1 MRILKKKWK
10 TWVMQAEIL
19 KIFYCRSV
27 GHLVS
32 TNQVLKYPSI
42 QIRVHWV
49 SAWDFLLLCTMKKKT
64 RMKLNQR
71 KGWMRNWWFALPEI
85 VTAPAN
91 NTIEWRMS
99 LSIPIVCQVCECTR
113 VRFAL
118 RRVLTFAG
126 QGDAK
131 CSSQMDPVNTMWKHC
146 HARQSKK
153 HPLTRIR
160 TDTFGGERIT
170 LESQRS

>member
-1 MRILKKKWK
+1 
-10 TWVMQAEIL
+10 MQAEIL

-32 TNQVLKYPSI
+32 TNQVLKYPTI

-49 SAWDFLLLCTMKKKT
+49 SACDFLLLCTMKKKN

-71 KGWMRNWWFALPEI
+71 KGWMRNWWFSLPEI

-113 VRFAL
+113 VRSAL
-118 RRVLTFAG
+118 CRVQNALCRVLTFTG

-131 CSSQMDPVNTMWKHC
+131 CSSQMDPVNGMWKHW

-153 HPLTRIR
+153 HPVTRIR

-170 LESQRS
+170 LESQCS